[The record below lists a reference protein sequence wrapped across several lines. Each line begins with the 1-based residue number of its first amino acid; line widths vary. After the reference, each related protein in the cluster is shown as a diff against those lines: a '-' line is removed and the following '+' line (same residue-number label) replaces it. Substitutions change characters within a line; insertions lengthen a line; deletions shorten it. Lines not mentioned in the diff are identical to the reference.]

1 MTIGPDPVAMPSWA
15 WERPEVRDALVSRD
29 MGGVFRAMQQ
39 YAGLSQARIAA
50 ATGLSQSRVNEVI
63 NGRREITKLD
73 VFERVA
79 DGLGI
84 PAESRR
90 ILGLAPART
99 SGQRDAAD
107 LSAYPE
113 VVNVYRDQGFA
124 REEIAA
130 QLQIA
135 SSIDVLAIRGLGL
148 LGLKDS
154 LLRSRITGGAE
165 TNVRIMLLDPDS
177 DLTAARAVEVGE
189 TPQEFATGIRMTMSR
204 LEGLPGVQVY
214 LYDQMPVWRV
224 IRLDTVMFVSTFGT
238 WEGHESAMYK
248 IIASP
253 RGPLFHG
260 LLRHIEALT
269 LRPISTQSA
278 DQGKADL

>member
-1 MTIGPDPVAMPSWA
+1 MTIGSDPVAMPSWA
-15 WERPEVRDALVSRD
+15 WERPEVREALVGRD

-39 YAGLSQARIAA
+39 YGGLSQARIAA

-90 ILGLAPART
+90 ILGLAPARRP
-99 SGQRDAAD
+99 GQRDPAD

-135 SSIDVLAIRGLGL
+135 SNIDVLAIRGLGL
-148 LGLKDS
+148 LGLNDS
-154 LLRSRITGGAE
+154 LLRSRLAGGAE
-165 TNVRIMLLDPDS
+165 ANVRIMLLDPDCEA
-177 DLTAARAVEVGE
+177 TAARALEVGE
-189 TPQEFATGIRMTMSR
+189 SPQEFAAGIRMTMSR
-204 LEGLPGVQVY
+204 LEGLPGVEVY
-214 LYDQMPVWRV
+214 LYDQVPVWRV
-224 IRLDTVMFVSTFGT
+224 IRLDSVMFVSSFGT

-248 IIASP
+248 IIATP

-260 LLRHIEALT
+260 LMRHIEALT
-269 LRPISTQSA
+269 TPTAATQSGEH
-278 DQGKADL
+278 GKAER

>member
-1 MTIGPDPVAMPSWA
+1 M
-15 WERPEVRDALVSRD
+15 
-29 MGGVFRAMQQ
+29 
-39 YAGLSQARIAA
+39 
-50 ATGLSQSRVNEVI
+50 NEVI

-79 DGLGI
+79 DGLAI

-99 SGQRDAAD
+99 SGQRDPAD

-113 VVNVYRDQGFA
+113 IVNVYRDQGFA

-135 SSIDVLAIRGLGL
+135 SHIDVLAIRGLGL

-154 LLRSRITGGAE
+154 LLRSRLTEGAE
-165 TNVRIMLLDPDS
+165 ANVRIMLLNPDS
-177 DLTAARAVEVGE
+177 KATAARAVEVGE
-189 TPQEFATGIRMTMSR
+189 SPQEFAAGIRMTMSR
-204 LEGLPGVQVY
+204 LQGLPGVEVY
-214 LYDQMPVWRV
+214 LYDQIPVWRV

-248 IIASP
+248 IIATP
-253 RGPLFHG
+253 RGPIFHG
-260 LLRHIEALT
+260 LARHIEALT
-269 LRPISTQSA
+269 MPSA
-278 DQGKADL
+278 AIRSSDQGETER